1 MSARP
6 PTSARMPLFVG
17 FLALGLLVG
26 GFGAW
31 AVLTTLSGAVI
42 AQGKVEVEQN
52 RQAIQHPDG
61 GLVAELR
68 VREGDA
74 VAAGDVLLRLDPEL
88 LASELAIVEGQLFE
102 IMARRGR
109 LEAERDGRAEVVF
122 DPELVEL
129 AATRPEVAEQMDGQV
144 RLHEARRATLAQEV
158 DRLNKRRDQIAM
170 QIEGIRAQRAA
181 LSTQLELIA
190 EELADQQ
197 TLLER
202 GLAQASRVLALQR
215 EQARLEGTLGEL
227 VAGEGQAGERI
238 TEIEIEVLRLGA
250 RTREEAISLLR
261 DLQYRELEL
270 AERRRALAARL
281 SRLDVRAPVDGGVFG
296 LSVFGPGAVVRPA
309 EPVMYI
315 VPRDRP
321 LVIAARVHS
330 IDVDQVHPGQQVTL
344 RFPALD
350 MRTMPDVFG
359 EVTRVSGDA
368 FVDERSGIAFYRA
381 EIVMTEAEQAKLG
394 DVPLVPGMPVEA
406 YLRTVERTPLD
417 YLVRPLAIYFN
428 RAFRES

>member
-6 PTSARMPLFVG
+6 ATSARMPLLVG
-17 FLALGLLVG
+17 FLALGILVG

-31 AVLTTLSGAVI
+31 GVLTRLSGAVI
-42 AQGKVEVEQN
+42 AQGQVEVEQN

-74 VAAGDVLLRLDPEL
+74 VAAGDLLVRLDPEL

-109 LEAERDGRAEVVF
+109 LEAERDGLDTVTF
-122 DPELVEL
+122 DPVLTEV
-129 AATRPEVAEQMDGQV
+129 AAVRPEVAEQMDGQV
-144 RLHEARRATLAQEV
+144 RLHEARRASRAQET
-158 DRLNKRRDQIAM
+158 DRLYKRRDQITT
-170 QIEGIRAQRAA
+170 QIEGIRAQRTA
-181 LSTQLELIA
+181 LATQLDLIA

-197 TLLER
+197 KLLDR

-227 VAGEGQAGERI
+227 VAQEGQAAERI
-238 TEIEIEVLRLGA
+238 TEIEIEVLRLGT
-250 RTREEAISLLR
+250 RIREEAISMLR

-270 AERRRALAARL
+270 AERRRALTARL
-281 SRLDVRAPVDGGVFG
+281 ARLEIRAPLDGLVFG
-296 LSVFGPGAVVRPA
+296 LTVFGPGAVVRPA

-321 LVIAARVHS
+321 LVIAARVQA

-350 MRTMPDVFG
+350 MRNMPDIFG

-368 FVDERSGIAFYRA
+368 FLDERHGIAFYRA
-381 EIVMTEAEQAKLG
+381 EIVMSEAELSKLG

-406 YLRTVERTPLD
+406 YLRTVDRSPLD